1 MTKKAKIKS
10 ASKPRANI
18 SAGINTV
25 VGLGVLIA
33 VSSNTTNPIDVPWWS
48 FIIVPV
54 VAILV
59 APTANLGKWL
69 FKMVI
74 PQKDYITRSRM
85 DLLLTEWTATYALPA
100 VITVLIALWLSGTMQ

>member
-25 VGLGVLIA
+25 VGLGVLIDA
-33 VSSNTTNPIDVPWWS
+33 HSRGMGDVPWWS

-54 VAILV
+54 IAILL

>member
-1 MTKKAKIKS
+1 VIPVIAF
-10 ASKPRANI
+10 
-18 SAGINTV
+18 
-25 VGLGVLIA
+25 VL
-33 VSSNTTNPIDVPWWS
+33 
-48 FIIVPV
+48 
-54 VAILV
+54 

>member
-1 MTKKAKIKS
+1 MTKNEKKKRG
-10 ASKPRANI
+10 PTLQANI

-25 VGLGVLIA
+25 VGLGVLIDA
-33 VSSNTTNPIDVPWWS
+33 HSRGMGDVPWWS

-54 VAILV
+54 IAILL